1 MDQCSSFAISC
12 EISELWGPW
21 FLVASFGCH
30 HHLGSFDSL
39 GRLKIELANFDV
51 CITSDPKFF
60 AWGAAL
66 ICVDQ
71 VSRGNEFL
79 CFTLLLNQL
88 GSLKTFR
95 LLLRTDLD
103 NYIAA

>member
-1 MDQCSSFAISC
+1 LI
-12 EISELWGPW
+12 
-21 FLVASFGCH
+21 ASFGCH

-39 GRLKIELANFDV
+39 GRVKIELTNFDV
-51 CITSDPKFF
+51 CITSGSQLF

-71 VSRGNEFL
+71 VSRGQQFL
-79 CFTLLLNQL
+79 CLTLLLNQL

-103 NYIAA
+103 NYIAAKSM

>member
-1 MDQCSSFAISC
+1 MDQCSSFSISC
-12 EISELWGPW
+12 EISKLWGLR

-39 GRLKIELANFDV
+39 GRLKIELTNFDV
-51 CITSDPKFF
+51 CIMSDSQLF

-71 VSRGNEFL
+71 VSRG
-79 CFTLLLNQL
+79 
-88 GSLKTFR
+88 
-95 LLLRTDLD
+95 
-103 NYIAA
+103 

>member
-39 GRLKIELANFDV
+39 GRLKIELTNFDV
-51 CITSDPKFF
+51 CITSDSQFF